1 MTWVDYAILAIIGIS
16 ALISIFRGLVREV
29 LSLLAWGCAFWV
41 AWSFMQEAAGWF
53 GGVVSVP
60 AARLVLAFAT
70 LFVGTLLVGGLV
82 NLLIGKLIAGTG
94 LSGTDRMLGMLFG
107 VGRGVVI
114 VAALVLAAG
123 LTPVPQDPSWRTSL
137 LLPRFEAAALVMRRY
152 LPAEVAGHF
161 RFEGQPRRPASSESL

>member
-41 AWSFMQEAAGWF
+41 ARGFMQEAAGWF

-70 LFVGTLLVGGLV
+70 LFVGTLLVAALV

-94 LSGTDRMLGMLFG
+94 LNGTDRMLGVLFG
-107 VGRGVVI
+107 VGRGIVI
-114 VAALVLAAG
+114 VATLVLVAR
-123 LTPVPQDPSWRTSL
+123 LTPVPQDPWWRTSL
-137 LLPRFEAAALVMRRY
+137 LLPRFEAAALVMRGY
-152 LPAEVAGHF
+152 LPAEVAGYF
-161 RFEGQPRRPASSESL
+161 QFEGRPPAGR

>member
-16 ALISIFRGLVREV
+16 ALISIFRGLLREV

-41 AWSFMQEAAGWF
+41 AWSYMQEAAGWF

-60 AARLVLAFAT
+60 AARLVLGFAT
-70 LFVGTLLVGGLV
+70 LFVGTLLLAALV
-82 NLLIGKLIAGTG
+82 NLFIGKLLAGTG
-94 LSGTDRMLGMLFG
+94 LNGTDRMLGVLFG

-114 VAALVLAAG
+114 VAMLVLAAG
-123 LTPVPQDPSWRTSL
+123 LTPAPQDPSWRTSL

-152 LPAEVAGHF
+152 LPAEAAGYF
-161 RFEGQPRRPASSESL
+161 QFEERPVSSESL

>member
-60 AARLVLAFAT
+60 SARLVLGFAT
-70 LFVGTLLVGGLV
+70 LFVGTLLVAGLV
-82 NLLIGKLIAGTG
+82 NLLIGKLIASTG
-94 LSGTDRMLGMLFG
+94 LTGTDRMLGVLFG

-114 VAALVLAAG
+114 VATLVLVAR
-123 LTPVPQDPSWRTSL
+123 LTPVPQDPWWRASL
-137 LLPRFEAAALVMRRY
+137 LLPRFEAAAHVMRRY
-152 LPAEVAGHF
+152 LPAQVAGYF
-161 RFEGQPRRPASSESL
+161 QFEGRPPAGR

>member
-41 AWSFMQEAAGWF
+41 AWRFMQEAAGWF
-53 GGVVSVP
+53 GGIVSVP
-60 AARLVLAFAT
+60 SARLVLGFAT
-70 LFVGTLLVGGLV
+70 LFVGTLLVAALV

-94 LSGTDRMLGMLFG
+94 LTGTDRMLGVLFG

-114 VAALVLAAG
+114 VATLVWVAR

-137 LLPRFEAAALVMRRY
+137 LMPRFEAAALVMRGY
-152 LPAEVAGHF
+152 LPAEVAGYF
-161 RFEGQPRRPASSESL
+161 QFERQPPAGR

>member
-41 AWSFMQEAAGWF
+41 GWSFMQEAAGWF
-53 GGVVSVP
+53 GGFVSVP

-70 LFVGTLLVGGLV
+70 LFIGTLLLAALV
-82 NLLIGKLIAGTG
+82 NLFIGKLIAGTG
-94 LSGTDRMLGMLFG
+94 LNGTDRMLGVLFG

-114 VAALVLAAG
+114 VAMLVLVAR
-123 LTPVPQDPSWRTSL
+123 LMPVPQDPSWRASL

-152 LPAEVAGHF
+152 LPAEAAGYF
-161 RFEGQPRRPASSESL
+161 QFEERPVSSEGL